1 MSNQVTNIKVEELD
15 GNYIFSSDRRL
26 NGDNL
31 VYDLNSVK
39 EIFELNP
46 IPSIEIHDNGDQ
58 KLNFDI
64 QFEPST
70 NNFLVVM
77 FFNDEAVSSEILTTV
92 DMLDMLIEAYSK
104 NTYITSNPI
113 LTSKTSK
120 LLNEYVI
127 SLLKECKV
135 PQMKFALEGNGEV
148 KHNNKRVAFFERA
161 MLNPIE
167 NRVLLCECVGDIP
180 ENTPLTITIETSIGV
195 TIEIQEM
202 LTSSNQHGQVMD
214 IKYVELQKPVDTGSL
229 IDAMNLLQ
237 NEEFEYTT
245 TLNTLTVHNLITGG
259 IDSVIKSCVQELNK
273 SDNETLVNFVR
284 NKKDTLFANEEQDHL
299 IDQVDDLF
307 DDLF

>member
-1 MSNQVTNIKVEELD
+1 MNNQITNIKVEELD
-15 GNYIFSSDRRL
+15 GNYIFSSDRKL

-58 KLNFDI
+58 ELSFDI

-77 FFNDEAVSSEILTTV
+77 FFNNEAVSTEILTTV
-92 DMLDMLIEAYSK
+92 DMLEMLIEAYNK
-104 NTYITSNPI
+104 NTYITSNTI

-135 PQMKFALEGNGEV
+135 PKMKFALEGSGEV
-148 KHNNKRVAFFERA
+148 KHNNKRIAFFERI
-161 MLNPIE
+161 MFNPTE
-167 NRVLLCECVGDIP
+167 NRMLLCECVGNIP
-180 ENTPLTITIETSIGV
+180 ENTSLTITIETSIGV
-195 TIEIQEM
+195 TIEVQEM
-202 LTSSNQHGQVMD
+202 FTSSNQHGQVMD
-214 IKYVELQKPVDTGSL
+214 IKYIELQKPIDAGSL
-229 IDAMNLLQ
+229 IDTMNLFQ

-245 TLNTLTVHNLITGG
+245 KLNTLTVHNLITGG
-259 IDSVIKSCVQELNK
+259 TDAVIKSCVQELNK
-273 SDNETLVNFVR
+273 SDNETLVDFVR
-284 NKKDTLFANEEQDHL
+284 EKKDILFANEEQEHL